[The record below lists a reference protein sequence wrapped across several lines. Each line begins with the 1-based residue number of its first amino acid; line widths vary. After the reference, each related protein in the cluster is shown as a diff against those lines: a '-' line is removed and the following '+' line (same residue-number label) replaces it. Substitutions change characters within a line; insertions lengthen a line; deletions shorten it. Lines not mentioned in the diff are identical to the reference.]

1 MNIILFDS
9 LSYENALSLTD
20 ERAFHILN
28 VLKLKIGDAFKCG
41 VYNGSKGVGTI
52 TKITSTQI
60 LFDYTATVMHSQNVI
75 DLTIILGAVRP
86 ICLKRIVRSASE
98 CGVKRLILAGT
109 ELSEKSYL
117 ESGFIKNGEALKTI
131 KDGAMQSGETH
142 LLSLEVVPSVKAAL
156 DVINTPYL
164 KNATNE
170 NIVNEDIAND
180 VPTKSRSLFILDN
193 KTEFY
198 KTEVPF
204 LQDEKIK
211 SVEAILAI
219 GSERG
224 WTDNERSLFV
234 DATFL
239 PRKLS
244 SRILRTETAAEVAMF
259 PFLK

>member
-9 LSYENALSLTD
+9 LSYENALSIND

-28 VLKLKIGDAFKCG
+28 VLKLKSGDTFKCG
-41 VYNGSKGVGTI
+41 VYNGSKGIGTL
-52 TKITSTQI
+52 TKITGTEI
-60 LFDYTATVMHSQNVI
+60 FFEYTAAAIEPQNAI
-75 DLTIILGAVRP
+75 NLTIILGAVRP

-98 CGVKRLILAGT
+98 CGVKRIILAGT

-117 ESGFIKNGEALKTI
+117 ESGFIKNGEVLKTI
-131 KDGAMQSGETH
+131 KDGAMQSGETS
-142 LLSLEVVPSVKAAL
+142 LLNLEIVPSLKTALGLINIPSVK
-156 DVINTPYL
+156 
-164 KNATNE
+164 NE
-170 NIVNEDIAND
+170 TKDNMANDIA
-180 VPTKSRSLFILDN
+180 KKLHSLFILDN

-198 KTEVPF
+198 RTEVPF

-211 SVEAILAI
+211 SDEAVLAI

-224 WTDNERSLFV
+224 WTDNERRLFI
-234 DATFL
+234 DAGFL

-244 SRILRTETAAEVAMF
+244 SRILRTETATEVAMF

>member
-28 VLKLKIGDAFKCG
+28 VLKLKVGDTFKCG
-41 VYNGSKGVGTI
+41 VFNASKGIGTI
-52 TKITSTQI
+52 TKVTSTEI
-60 LFDYTATVMHSQNVI
+60 FFTYLATVLHPQNVI

-142 LLSLEVVPSVKAAL
+142 LLGLEIVPSIKTAL
-156 DVINTPYL
+156 GVINAPGV
-164 KNATNE
+164 KNATNGKE
-170 NIVNEDIAND
+170 TNDISK
-180 VPTKSRSLFILDN
+180 KSRSLFILDN

-204 LQDEKIK
+204 LQDESICTN
-211 SVEAILAI
+211 EAVLAI

-234 DATFL
+234 DAGFL

-244 SRILRTETAAEVAMF
+244 WRILRTETAVGVALF